1 MDQLPLLVAQT
12 PVGSKGELTIIR
24 DGKKISKTVEIGELQ
39 DDEGAAPAEETGSAD
54 LGMELADM
62 TEALARRYDIEET
75 AGVLVTYVEPNSP
88 AAEAGVRPGDII
100 TQVNREDIADVE
112 EYNKIVSAV
121 RKEKKNKLLLL
132 ITRGKTSQFVV
143 IDLE

>member
-1 MDQLPLLVAQT
+1 
-12 PVGSKGELTIIR
+12 
-24 DGKKISKTVEIGELQ
+24 
-39 DDEGAAPAEETGSAD
+39 
-54 LGMELADM
+54 MELADM

-88 AAEAGVRPGDII
+88 AAEAGVRPGDLI